1 MTKTTTLIATAAALA
16 VVLMTGSAFAKTFEA
31 AYTVS
36 IHSKASKGSHVIDK
50 LYEGERVKV
59 QECDDDWC
67 FINHDGP
74 DGWVPLA
81 SLDRVGGG
89 YSDGGPT
96 IVFQGGGFNLPPKK
110 PGGGIIV
117 DPVHHPKFPIDTA
130 NLGTLTLDPGN
141 GGGGNGGGNVHP
153 VGPIV
158 NPGGGGLCAVKPQFC
173 TPGGN
178 KPKQFGG
185 IGGVGLSH

>member
-1 MTKTTTLIATAAALA
+1 MMTKTTTLIATAAALT

-36 IHSKASKGSHVIDK
+36 IHSKATKVSHVVDK

-96 IVFQGGGFNLPPKK
+96 IVFQGGFDFPHKPK
-110 PGGGIIV
+110 P
-117 DPVHHPKFPIDTA
+117 
-130 NLGTLTLDPGN
+130 
-141 GGGGNGGGNVHP
+141 
-153 VGPIV
+153 PIV
-158 NPGGGGLCAVKPQFC
+158 
-173 TPGGN
+173 
-178 KPKQFGG
+178 
-185 IGGVGLSH
+185 